1 MLNPIEV
8 SAMNNFDT
16 RQKPDAGWESLVD
29 DAEWEALLDSEFARA
44 TLAEAVLVAPPPELD
59 QRILAMAKAAIEAA
73 EDGEWEMLL
82 ASDTARAVLAEA
94 VLIAPPPELD
104 QRILAMAKAKAA
116 METELVV
123 EVPASPP
130 RRSEGRVIYVNF
142 RPLITI
148 ERLAADGGEVAP
160 LPDPDRPLE
169 SVDGRFRLWIRP
181 ADDEIEIILEALG
194 FASDVFAHR
203 RLGLASA
210 EACPTQDSDQ
220 ALPLHAD
227 VVIAQFVLDGD
238 GEAACRIPNSL
249 AMRQALLRPVIGL
262 IDEDD

>member
-1 MLNPIEV
+1 
-8 SAMNNFDT
+8 MNNSDT
-16 RQKPDAGWESLVD
+16 RQKPNAGRESLVD
-29 DAEWEALLDSEFARA
+29 DAEWEALLASEFACA

-59 QRILAMAKAAIEAA
+59 QRILAMAKAAIEEA

-82 ASDTARAVLAEA
+82 ASDTARTILAEA
-94 VLIAPPPELD
+94 VLVAPPPELD
-104 QRILAMAKAKAA
+104 QRILAMAKAAI
-116 METELVV
+116 ETEPVV
-123 EVPASPP
+123 KIPANPP

-160 LPDPDRPLE
+160 LPDADRPLE

-210 EACPTQDSDQ
+210 AACPTQDSDQ
-220 ALPLHAD
+220 AVPLHAD
-227 VVIAQFVLDGD
+227 FVIAQFVLDGD

-249 AMRQALLRPVIGL
+249 AMRQALLQPVIGL